1 MKFLDLMPE
10 KKLSYNDSLHHKK
23 KLEIQLK
30 GEKYHRHGETTM
42 EAGLREKKRSGQYER
57 TFFR

>member
-1 MKFLDLMPE
+1 MPE
-10 KKLSYNDSLHHKK
+10 KKMSYNDSLNQKK

-30 GEKYHRHGETTM
+30 GEKFNRHGETTLM
-42 EAGLREKKRSGQYER
+42 EAGFREKKRSGQYER